1 MDTESLNFFHQLADI
16 QHQQDAR
23 DTFLKH
29 MTPFNI
35 KRLTDTAILPT
46 KAYDGDLGYD
56 LYADEDVIL
65 TPLNTVKIST
75 GIAVQFPQ
83 GWGGFIK
90 DRSSMAIKKTITT
103 GGVIDCTYT
112 GELSVIMTSLVRPKY
127 DLFPVYMNRISSS
140 FDAEQLIE
148 IKKGDKIAQLVP
160 IPVTNWKITEVE
172 EFDKIGERGERGFG
186 SSDNINSN

>member
-1 MDTESLNFFHQLADI
+1 MDTDSLNFFHQLADI
-16 QHQQDAR
+16 QHQHDAW

-127 DLFPVYMNRISSS
+127 QITHYNTLTIPA
-140 FDAEQLIE
+140 FDAEQFIE

>member
-1 MDTESLNFFHQLADI
+1 
-16 QHQQDAR
+16 
-23 DTFLKH
+23 
-29 MTPFNI
+29 MTTFNI
-35 KRLTDTAILPT
+35 KKLTDTAILPT
-46 KAYDGDLGYD
+46 KAYGGDLGYD

-65 TPLNTVKIST
+65 TPLNTVKIRT

-112 GELSVIMTSLVRPKY
+112 GELSIIMTSLLRPEYELSPHSY
-127 DLFPVYMNRISSS
+127 DIVNIGSY
-140 FDAEQLIE
+140 DQLIE

-160 IPVTNWKITEVE
+160 IPITNWEITEVD
-172 EFDKIGERGERGFG
+172 EFTSITERGERGFG
-186 SSDNINSN
+186 SSGK

>member
-1 MDTESLNFFHQLADI
+1 MDTDSLNFFHKLAEEQQI
-16 QHQQDAR
+16 QDAADKINR
-23 DTFLKH
+23 
-29 MTPFNI
+29 MNPFNIKLNI

-65 TPLNTVKIST
+65 TPLNTVKIRT

-127 DLFPVYMNRISSS
+127 QIIYYNTLTIPA
-140 FDAEQLIE
+140 FDTEQLID

-160 IPVTNWKITEVE
+160 IPVTNWKITEVD
-172 EFDKIGERGERGFG
+172 EFEKTAERGERGFG
-186 SSDNINSN
+186 SSGK